1 MADLPTDL
9 VPLPTMPYDVRPDAL
24 PLDIEECR
32 TALWLER
39 GNISEAARRIKV
51 APARFRAFV
60 KSSPRLQGECD
71 EAREQLQDI
80 AEDIAYEALT
90 DESDA
95 GRRDQMARF
104 VMGTL
109 GKSRGFGQNGGASVN
124 INSPK
129 GPITIKWGD
138 GTTLSAPGDNAVD
151 VTPKVV
157 NG

>member
-1 MADLPTDL
+1 MDGLPTDL
-9 VPLPTMPYDVRPDAL
+9 VPLPTMPYDKRPDAL

-32 TALWLER
+32 TAIWLER
-39 GNISEAARRIKV
+39 GNITLAADRLKV
-51 APARFRAFV
+51 RSSRLRAFV
-60 KSSPRLQGECD
+60 KNSPRLQEECD

-90 DESDA
+90 DAGDS
-95 GRRDQMARF
+95 GRRDSMARF
-104 VMGTL
+104 VMGSL
-109 GKSRGFGQNGGASVN
+109 GKTRGFGQSGGN
-124 INSPK
+124 ININGPK

-138 GTTLSAPGDNAVD
+138 GTTLSAPGDDARD